1 MSAYSSKQ
9 VQSHPVNRDQ
19 LTYYVIRYKE
29 QVFTNG
35 FTETSRYQVEPSKE
49 LDRTWWTL
57 YTHMTRI
64 PPEDAARLE
73 NFTVPIPGDPDGYY
87 GVIFD
92 VFHSLHCLDELRKN
106 FWPGHYRSFAE
117 RYHPSQE
124 IADMHMGKADRV
136 LFDIESFE
144 LADNLY
150 PR

>member
-1 MSAYSSKQ
+1 M
-9 VQSHPVNRDQ
+9 
-19 LTYYVIRYKE
+19 IRYKE